1 MNDFLWILA
10 LCAYVC
16 AVLVLAYALLRKG
29 LVSSEGARKTVH
41 ILVAFT
47 ILPMVYGIHSPWL
60 RLAGPA
66 AFALMN
72 GWLGK
77 RSGERRAGLVLYP
90 VSILIMTALMNAG
103 VLAPLSVTAAVLAM
117 GLGDGAAAVI
127 GMRFGRHRIGRK
139 TLEGS
144 AAMLIVTAAVFSV
157 SGMGPWYH
165 GLLAA
170 SAVTLAEAFS
180 PSGIDN
186 LSVPAVAALM
196 MEVFI

>member
-1 MNDFLWILA
+1 MNDLLWTLA
-10 LCAYVC
+10 LAAYVS
-16 AVLVLAYALLRKG
+16 AVLALSYALLRKG
-29 LVSSEGARKTVH
+29 LFSSEGARKTVH

-66 AFALMN
+66 AFALIN

-127 GMRFGRHRIGRK
+127 GMRFGHHRIGNK

-165 GLLAA
+165 VLLAA

-180 PSGIDN
+180 PNGLDN